1 MPSSAVHTFTDPDD
15 YAAVFPAT
23 SADLTIT
30 GRGQFIAKVTRI
42 DLHRLWMLRYSDNL
56 PRVKHSTNITGRTI
70 IAFRTQHGPGLF
82 FNGKEMHS
90 GNIKQLGPGQSDNQ
104 QSAGLASV
112 GVMSLP
118 VEDMASVAKET
129 AGIELEPT
137 RDGLIVTPPT
147 PAMAKL
153 QRLHAAATYLAES
166 APEIIGHHE
175 AARGLEQALIE
186 AMVACLTTA
195 DDAKDRAAQRRHEAI
210 LHRFRTALEET
221 PDQALYIP
229 ELCKVIGVSGR
240 TLRVCCQ
247 EQLGMS
253 PKRYLLLRR
262 MHLARRALRDSASDI
277 TTVTEI
283 ATRYGFW
290 HFGRFAGEYKLLFG
304 EAPSATL
311 HRPRE

>member
-1 MPSSAVHTFTDPDD
+1 MRRNPRGKSQMPSSAVHTFTDPDD

-118 VEDMASVAKET
+118 VEDMASVAKT
-129 AGIELEPT
+129 IASIKLEPPHT
-137 RDGLIVTPPT
+137 NLTLTALTKGGTDLGPGG
-147 PAMAKL
+147 
-153 QRLHAAATYLAES
+153 AAAIS
-166 APEIIGHHE
+166 H
-175 AARGLEQALIE
+175 
-186 AMVACLTTA
+186 
-195 DDAKDRAAQRRHEAI
+195 
-210 LHRFRTALEET
+210 
-221 PDQALYIP
+221 
-229 ELCKVIGVSGR
+229 
-240 TLRVCCQ
+240 
-247 EQLGMS
+247 
-253 PKRYLLLRR
+253 
-262 MHLARRALRDSASDI
+262 
-277 TTVTEI
+277 
-283 ATRYGFW
+283 
-290 HFGRFAGEYKLLFG
+290 
-304 EAPSATL
+304 
-311 HRPRE
+311 

>member
-1 MPSSAVHTFTDPDD
+1 MPSSAVHTFADPDE

-23 SADLTIT
+23 SAELTIT
-30 GRGQFIAKVTRI
+30 GRGQFIANVTRI
-42 DLHRLWMLRYSDNL
+42 DLHRLWMLRYSVNL
-56 PRVKHSTNITGRTI
+56 PLVKHSTNITGRTI
-70 IAFRTQHGPGLF
+70 IAFRRQHGPGLF

-210 LHRFRTALEET
+210 LHRFRAGGNSRSSAVYTGALQGDRGVGPDIADLLPGT
-221 PDQALYIP
+221 PRDESQAIP
-229 ELCKVIGVSGR
+229 AAAPDAFRAAGPARHCLNRDNRDGNRHALWLLAFR
-240 TLRVCCQ
+240 TLR
-247 EQLGMS
+247 
-253 PKRYLLLRR
+253 R
-262 MHLARRALRDSASDI
+262 
-277 TTVTEI
+277 
-283 ATRYGFW
+283 
-290 HFGRFAGEYKLLFG
+290 
-304 EAPSATL
+304 
-311 HRPRE
+311 

>member
-1 MPSSAVHTFTDPDD
+1 MASSAVHTFTDPDE

-30 GRGQFIAKVTRI
+30 GRGQFIANVTRI
-42 DLHRLWMLRYSDNL
+42 DLHRLWMLGYSDNL

-70 IAFRTQHGPGLF
+70 IAFRRQPGPGLF

-112 GVMSLP
+112 GVMSFP
-118 VEDMASVAKET
+118 VEHMASVGREIS
-129 AGIELEPT
+129 GIEPKPP

-153 QRLHAAATYLAES
+153 QRLHAAATYLAET

-186 AMVACLTTA
+186 AMVECLTNGEASEELDGALSYHPRHHRVASDMRLTA
-195 DDAKDRAAQRRHEAI
+195 GVEHHLRVGRA
-210 LHRFRTALEET
+210 
-221 PDQALYIP
+221 
-229 ELCKVIGVSGR
+229 VIGEEPGVDSSGGEF
-240 TLRVCCQ
+240 VDIAPVN
-247 EQLGMS
+247 LGWPDDVPAM
-253 PKRYLLLRR
+253 KDQY
-262 MHLARRALRDSASDI
+262 RRAGRVARGFDHRDR
-277 TTVTEI
+277 V
-283 ATRYGFW
+283 GV
-290 HFGRFAGEYKLLFG
+290 GRSSVGSG
-304 EAPSATL
+304 
-311 HRPRE
+311 H

>member
-1 MPSSAVHTFTDPDD
+1 MPSSGVHTFADPDE

-30 GRGQFIAKVTRI
+30 GRGQFIANVTHI

-82 FNGKEMHS
+82 FNGKQMHL

-104 QSAGLASV
+104 KSAGLASV

-118 VEDMASVAKET
+118 AEDMASVGKAI
-129 AGIELEPT
+129 AGIELEPP

-153 QRLHAAATYLAES
+153 QRLHAAAAYLAES

-195 DDAKDRAAQRRHEAI
+195 DDAEDRAAQRRHEAI
-210 LHRFRTALEET
+210 LRRFRRALEET

-290 HFGRFAGEYKLLFG
+290 HFGRFAGEYQSLFG

>member
-1 MPSSAVHTFTDPDD
+1 MPSSAVHTFADPDE

-23 SADLTIT
+23 SAELTIT
-30 GRGQFIAKVTRI
+30 GRGQFIANVTRI
-42 DLHRLWMLRYSDNL
+42 DLHRLWMLRYSVNL
-56 PRVKHSTNITGRTI
+56 PLVKHSTNITGRTI
-70 IAFRTQHGPGLF
+70 IAFRRQHGPGLF

-186 AMVACLTTA
+186 AVVACLTTA

-210 LHRFRTALEET
+210 LHRFRAGGNSRSSAVYTGTLQGDRGVGPDIAGVLPRAARHEPQAIPAVAPHASRTASFARQRLRHNNG
-221 PDQALYIP
+221 D
-229 ELCKVIGVSGR
+229 GNR
-240 TLRVCCQ
+240 HTLW
-247 EQLGMS
+247 
-253 PKRYLLLRR
+253 LLAFRPLRR
-262 MHLARRALRDSASDI
+262 
-277 TTVTEI
+277 
-283 ATRYGFW
+283 
-290 HFGRFAGEYKLLFG
+290 
-304 EAPSATL
+304 
-311 HRPRE
+311 

>member
-1 MPSSAVHTFTDPDD
+1 MPSSAVHTFTDPDE

-30 GRGQFIAKVTRI
+30 GRGQFIANVTRI
-42 DLHRLWMLRYSDNL
+42 DLHRLWMLRFSDSL
-56 PRVKHSTNITGRTI
+56 PRVKHSANITGRTI
-70 IAFRTQHGPGLF
+70 ISFRTQHGPGLF
-82 FNGKEMHS
+82 CNGQEMHP
-90 GNIKQLGPGQSDNQ
+90 GNIKQLGPGQSANQ

-118 VEDMASVAKET
+118 VEDMASVGRAI
-129 AGIELEPT
+129 AGIDLEPP
-137 RDGLIVTPPT
+137 RDPLIVAPPA

-153 QRLHAAATYLAES
+153 QRLHATAAYLAEN

-195 DDAKDRAAQRRHEAI
+195 DVAEDRAAQRRHDAI
-210 LHRFRTALEET
+210 MRRFRTEVEEN
-221 PDQALYIP
+221 PEQPLYIP
-229 ELCKVIGVSGR
+229 ELCKAIGVSGR

-247 EQLGMS
+247 EHLGMS
-253 PKRYLLLRR
+253 PKQYLLLRR
-262 MHLARRALRDSASDI
+262 MHLARRTLRNSAPTA

-283 ATRYGFW
+283 AAQYGFW
-290 HFGRFAGEYKLLFG
+290 QFGRFAGEYKSLFG
-304 EAPSATL
+304 ELPSTTL
-311 HRPRE
+311 GLPRA

>member
-1 MPSSAVHTFTDPDD
+1 MPSSAVHTFTDPDE

-30 GRGQFIAKVTRI
+30 GCGQFIANVTRI

-118 VEDMASVAKET
+118 VEDMASVGKAI
-129 AGIELEPT
+129 AGIELEPP
-137 RDGLIVTPPT
+137 RDGLIFTPPT

-166 APEIIGHHE
+166 APEIIGHQE

-186 AMVACLTTA
+186 AMVAS
-195 DDAKDRAAQRRHEAI
+195 
-210 LHRFRTALEET
+210 
-221 PDQALYIP
+221 
-229 ELCKVIGVSGR
+229 VSR
-240 TLRVCCQ
+240 
-247 EQLGMS
+247 
-253 PKRYLLLRR
+253 RR
-262 MHLARRALRDSASDI
+262 MMQRTGQRSGATKRSCAGFAGRWRKIPVKRFTSLSSARRSGCRSGHCGCAARSSW
-277 TTVTEI
+277 
-283 ATRYGFW
+283 G
-290 HFGRFAGEYKLLFG
+290 
-304 EAPSATL
+304 
-311 HRPRE
+311 

>member
-1 MPSSAVHTFTDPDD
+1 VSAVHTFTDPDD

-30 GRGQFIAKVTRI
+30 GRGQFIANVTRI
-42 DLHRLWMLRYSDNL
+42 DLHRLWMLRFSDNL
-56 PRVKHSTNITGRTI
+56 PRVKHSANITERTI
-70 IAFRTQHGPGLF
+70 ISFRTQHGPRLF
-82 FNGKEMHS
+82 CNGKEMHP
-90 GNIKQLGPGQSDNQ
+90 GNIKQLGPGQSANQ

-118 VEDMASVAKET
+118 VEDMASAGKAI
-129 AGIELEPT
+129 AGIELEPP
-137 RDGLIVTPPT
+137 RDALIVTPPA

-153 QRLHAAATYLAES
+153 QRLHAAAAYLAES

-195 DDAKDRAAQRRHEAI
+195 DDAEDRAAQRRHEAI
-210 LHRFRTALEET
+210 MRRFRGALEANDAQ
-221 PDQALYIP
+221 PLYIP

-253 PKRYLLLRR
+253 PKQYLLLRR

-283 ATRYGFW
+283 ATQYGFW
-290 HFGRFAGEYKLLFG
+290 HFGRFAGEYRSLFG

-311 HRPRE
+311 HRSRE

>member
-1 MPSSAVHTFTDPDD
+1 MPSSAVHTFADPDE

-30 GRGQFIAKVTRI
+30 GRGQFIANVTRI

-56 PRVKHSTNITGRTI
+56 PRVKHSANITERTI

-82 FNGKEMHS
+82 FNGKEMHP

-112 GVMSLP
+112 GVMSLA
-118 VEDMASVAKET
+118 VEDMASVGKEI
-129 AGIELEPT
+129 AGIELEPP

-153 QRLHAAATYLAES
+153 QRLHAAATYLAEN
-166 APEIIGHHE
+166 APEIIGHHK

-186 AMVACLTTA
+186 VMVACLTTA
-195 DDAKDRAAQRRHEAI
+195 DDAEDRAAQWRHEAI
-210 LHRFRTALEET
+210 MRRFRGALEANDT
-221 PDQALYIP
+221 QPLYIP
-229 ELCKVIGVSGR
+229 ELCKVIGVSSR

-247 EQLGMS
+247 EHLGMS

-262 MHLARRALRDSASDI
+262 MHFARRALRDSASDI

-290 HFGRFAGEYKLLFG
+290 HFGRFAGEYQSLFG